1 MNASTSL
8 YKFSQ
13 SLKCLTLA
21 RKVRIVFFL
30 DRGGTIEHACEL
42 SNGTLGTNNFDTY
55 STYGFL

>member
-13 SLKCLTLA
+13 SLNCLTLA
-21 RKVRIVFFL
+21 RKVNCIFL
-30 DRGGTIEHACEL
+30 DRGSTIEHACEL
-42 SNGTLGTNNFDTY
+42 SNGTLGNNNFDTY